1 MDSLQFYGVD
11 RILLWCAPVTIGDKI
26 QVDRLMRAQ
35 VSEEGAINNVEGNLQ
50 GLKPSQVRQ
59 LEKLYQRRIPPR
71 EIVTQDFARRLTEV
85 SREIGRQV
93 GVLVNRNGYVEYVV
107 VGNAR
112 GIVLPDLKRT
122 RVGVDRFRGLRCL
135 HTHLSGED
143 LTQDDLTDLALLRLD
158 LMAAIEA
165 RSDGLPG
172 LVRGAYL
179 LPALKSS
186 PAATAESGI
195 GDEAAEEQPS
205 NSRNSS
211 WGSIEPRIPSQL
223 DIDFLDFINSLEEEM
238 TRTRRVRSDSDRRE
252 RAILVGVTTGTAQSA
267 MESLDELRE
276 LARSSGAV
284 VLDTIVQRRPKLDP
298 RSLVGRGKLEEL
310 IIRSLQ
316 LGADVL
322 IFDHDLSPGQART
335 IGDATDLKIIDR
347 TQLILDIFAQRARSR
362 EGKIQ
367 VELAQLKYMLPRLT
381 GSGTEMSRLMG
392 GIGGRGPG
400 ETKLEVD
407 RRRVRDRIHQLEK
420 QIEQIRTSRR
430 IRRSRRERRQ
440 VPIISIVGYT
450 NAGKSTLLNALT
462 NSDVA
467 VEDLMFAT
475 LDPTSRRLRLPR
487 DQEVVINDTVGF
499 IRDLPPDLITAFR
512 ATLEEMEESDMLIHL
527 VDARSPQFE
536 SHIASVEKILQDL
549 GLAEIPRL
557 LVFNKA
563 DLLLPDEV
571 TNLQRSYDAVAV
583 SALDRSSLLPMVERT
598 AEILFPLIEGT
609 RAVSFQVESNVA
621 KT

>member
-1 MDSLQFYGVD
+1 MG
-11 RILLWCAPVTIGDKI
+11 
-26 QVDRLMRAQ
+26 AQ
-35 VSEEGAINNVEGNLQ
+35 VLEEDAINHVEGNLQ

-122 RVGVDRFRGLRCL
+122 RVGLDRFRGLRCL

-179 LPALKSS
+179 LPALNSAS
-186 PAATAESGI
+186 GTVEAATASSVA
-195 GDEAAEEQPS
+195 DEAAEEKPA

-223 DIDFLDFINSLEEEM
+223 DIDFLDFITSLEEEM
-238 TRTRRVRSDSDRRE
+238 ARTRRVRSDSDRRE

-499 IRDLPPDLITAFR
+499 IRALPPDLITAFR

-536 SHIASVEKILQDL
+536 NHIASVEKILQDL

-563 DLLLPDEV
+563 DLLSPDEV

-583 SALDRSSLLPMVERT
+583 SALDRNSLLPMVERT

-621 KT
+621 KP